1 MCKYVLVN
9 GSEYKEAEW
18 EPKAGIQQNEQLYC
32 TTNSVP
38 LPGWAWG
45 GEQGNC
51 LRWSEQEGERSWPLS
66 LWVDVEEGA
75 GLAGLVA
82 QEKNW
87 TRSCPLYLE
96 HIG

>member
-1 MCKYVLVN
+1 MV
-9 GSEYKEAEW
+9 
-18 EPKAGIQQNEQLYC
+18 QNIKKPNENQKQDSSRMSSWTEFVVQYHC
-32 TTNSVP
+32 QD
-38 LPGWAWG
+38 
-45 GEQGNC
+45 EHEEGNC
-51 LRWSEQEGERSWPLS
+51 LRWSEQEGERSWHLS